1 MNVAWGLFWGGSRSA
16 KLCAFRVKWVQPTM
30 QGSSCVTRVRAGIV
44 LMFFFVLPQC
54 NGGFKLL
61 WMRLCVCI
69 VIGCFG
75 ICGCWSQWNGCM
87 IVVVFCCHVR
97 TYMIIHAGLWRGAA
111 KHIVMAASWF
121 LAAAAACVILLSF
134 AREESYWSGRIRVAR
149 VICHQIFSILALVIF
164 LSKLILKRA
173 SKSALAPR
181 PGFGAATSVVVM
193 YKQAS
198 RCKNFLLSVRNNCA

>member
-1 MNVAWGLFWGGSRSA
+1 
-16 KLCAFRVKWVQPTM
+16 
-30 QGSSCVTRVRAGIV
+30 
-44 LMFFFVLPQC
+44 
-54 NGGFKLL
+54 
-61 WMRLCVCI
+61 
-69 VIGCFG
+69 
-75 ICGCWSQWNGCM
+75 
-87 IVVVFCCHVR
+87 
-97 TYMIIHAGLWRGAA
+97 
-111 KHIVMAASWF
+111 MAASWF